1 MFVKILLCCFLLI
14 VLGGG
19 LFVDGAP
26 YSQIMTVP
34 TSSPK
39 EVLFTNIE
47 KIPPD
52 SSYPEITEN
61 LIPFSAGIELYASAD
76 KSTSSNTM
84 SQKPITES
92 PGSTESSVEP
102 TINASVQRIADPNT
116 NVTVSDAEITNPVEA
131 NSTTSS
137 PPSTPK
143 PKVRPDTHKEIDDKC
158 PELDSIKDLDSLTQ
172 DDFTSLLTD
181 SCRYDRL
188 VKPITKEH
196 LDVHLQ
202 IDLTHIESADHL
214 QLKAHILIQLLYVD
228 QRLNY
233 STISP
238 KRGNILG
245 EEILRNKI
253 WVPHVVIQNE
263 RDTVLM
269 GMNKKDVFVE
279 ISPAGEVTYSYRI
292 TTTFYCWMNL
302 QKFPFD
308 HQICE
313 IRWVSWA
320 YNISNLRLSWEGG
333 KPFIVAPNLHLTEY
347 VLEEKWCETS
357 VVPPAFDRG
366 GLAGNYSAAIFKF
379 KLRREVGY
387 YIMDYFL
394 PSILLVCMSW
404 VTFWLQADASA
415 PRVTLGASTML
426 SFITLNG
433 GLSKNLPKVS
443 YIKASEIWFLG
454 CVSFIFFSLA
464 EFAFVNVIWR
474 RRKKVELKKQN
485 SKHILKGALTPSLAR
500 KQLRKAES
508 SHSLYKTRSCS
519 SLDRENAKNTQ
530 MNYLTVHIMKNT
542 CVWFIEGLRKFD
554 HVSHLYR
561 NLAWLCVQNLFKYS
575 ILTFTHRIIVTSS
588 PQYLS
593 CKLVQGRLCIIFMF
607 VTVTP

>member
-1 MFVKILLCCFLLI
+1 M
-14 VLGGG
+14 
-19 LFVDGAP
+19 
-26 YSQIMTVP
+26 SVP
-34 TSSPK
+34 TSSPN
-39 EVLFTNIE
+39 EVPFTNIE
-47 KIPPD
+47 KIPRSSPYPD
-52 SSYPEITEN
+52 ITEN
-61 LIPFSAGIELYASAD
+61 LIPFSSGADVFSSENASA
-76 KSTSSNTM
+76 T
-84 SQKPITES
+84 SQKSITES
-92 PGSTESSVEP
+92 PSNTENSVEP
-102 TINASVQRIADPNT
+102 TINIVIQRTSEPEPN
-116 NVTVSDAEITNPVEA
+116 
-131 NSTTSS
+131 TTSS
-137 PPSTPK
+137 EAQKVNLTETNHTTNSPQASTTPK
-143 PKVRPDTHKEIDDKC
+143 AKIRPDTHKDIDEKC
-158 PELDSIKDLDSLTQ
+158 PELANIKDLDSLTQ

-214 QLKAHILIQLLYVD
+214 QLKAHILIQLLYID
-228 QRLNY
+228 ERLNY

-279 ISPAGEVTYSYRI
+279 ISPSGEVTYSYRI

-320 YNISNLRLSWEGG
+320 YNISSLRLSWEGG

-508 SHSLYKTRSCS
+508 SNTLYKTRSCS
-519 SLDRENAKNTQ
+519 SIDRENARNTQ
-530 MNYLTVHIMKNT
+530 MNYLTVHVSIKSYFCLLFHITDKAGFKWKDMNDAKMQNISCPQKRRLLNSISCILHEDTLIT
-542 CVWFIEGLRKFD
+542 C
-554 HVSHLYR
+554 
-561 NLAWLCVQNLFKYS
+561 
-575 ILTFTHRIIVTSS
+575 IL
-588 PQYLS
+588 
-593 CKLVQGRLCIIFMF
+593 LV
-607 VTVTP
+607 